1 MWCSRSWSAAYHP
14 VTSAGC
20 RHFAQRLRT
29 GASADQLWSAGRAA
43 PQTTE
48 RLIPFGSPLT
58 AVPTTGPQEESCRA
72 QKPCL
77 AQPRVAWSASYCPH
91 PPDSQAG
98 CRLTGRCG
106 SRGTARAAGCCEERT
121 DVPGSAEAARTS
133 RAYVLAA
140 WMAPWRDPWSS
151 STRKRTTGLLPS
163 PARSSREGIP
173 KAEVACG
180 RAVPQSRRQQTWR
193 AA

>member
-1 MWCSRSWSAAYHP
+1 MERGIPSGDVRWLSSFCTETADRGVGGPAVVGGPRRAADDRAAY
-14 VTSAGC
+14 
-20 RHFAQRLRT
+20 
-29 GASADQLWSAGRAA
+29 
-43 PQTTE
+43 
-48 RLIPFGSPLT
+48 PFGSPLT

-91 PPDSQAG
+91 PPDSPAG

-106 SRGTARAAGCCEERT
+106 SRGTARVAGCCEERT